1 MNPRTARLLMRLY
14 PRAWRE
20 RYGAEFEALLE
31 AGRGDLRTLADVTWS
46 AFCEHVSPTGGDTM
60 GDPSSS
66 QFQRWCVRAPWA
78 IFACAPL
85 CVLAGAYF
93 VACFIL
99 WSGWRIFLPGTN
111 TPFVRVDGLAI
122 FYFGVGRWLF
132 YCAPI
137 LIGWGIALIAVR
149 HRFKAVW
156 PLVGLVLIALMG
168 SMAQVNVSLP
178 VSGEA
183 GGGVGMDFGFGPS
196 LQGGLFHVLMIL
208 SITGLPYLV
217 WRVWRGHSVSA

>member
-1 MNPRTARLLMRLY
+1 MNPRVAWLLMRLY

-31 AGRGDLRTLADVTWS
+31 SGRGDLRTVGDIVWS
-46 AFCEHVSPTGGDTM
+46 ALCEHVSPTGGHTM
-60 GDPSSS
+60 GDSGSS

-78 IFACAPL
+78 MFACAPVCL
-85 CVLAGAYF
+85 LAVAYF

-111 TPFVRVDGLAI
+111 TPFVPVNGLAI
-122 FYFGVGRWLF
+122 LYFGVGRWL
-132 YCAPI
+132 YYGAPI
-137 LIGWGIALIAVR
+137 LVGWGIALIAAR
-149 HRFKAVW
+149 HRLKGVW
-156 PLVGLVLIALMG
+156 PVVGLVLIALMG

-178 VSGEA
+178 VSGET
-183 GGGVGMDFGFGPS
+183 GGGVGIDFGFGPS
-196 LQGGLFHVLMIL
+196 FQGALLHVLVIL

-217 WRVWRGHSVSA
+217 WRVRRGHSLSA